1 MEVEKLHESV
11 RQYWDQDAATY
22 DLSPEHFPHTRA
34 QQAAW
39 SAVLTRHL
47 PLPPARV
54 LDVGAGTGSL
64 SILLARMGYQ
74 VTALDVSPRMI
85 ERLHSRAAD
94 EELELETVVG
104 QAESPPQFSFDAV
117 VERLL
122 LWTLP
127 DPEATVAAWR
137 RVAPGGR
144 LLCYEG
150 VW

>member
-54 LDVGAGTGSL
+54 LDVGREQDRSRFCWLVWATRSRL
-64 SILLARMGYQ
+64 S
-74 VTALDVSPRMI
+74 TFPR
-85 ERLHSRAAD
+85 
-94 EELELETVVG
+94 G
-104 QAESPPQFSFDAV
+104 
-117 VERLL
+117 
-122 LWTLP
+122 
-127 DPEATVAAWR
+127 
-137 RVAPGGR
+137 
-144 LLCYEG
+144 
-150 VW
+150 